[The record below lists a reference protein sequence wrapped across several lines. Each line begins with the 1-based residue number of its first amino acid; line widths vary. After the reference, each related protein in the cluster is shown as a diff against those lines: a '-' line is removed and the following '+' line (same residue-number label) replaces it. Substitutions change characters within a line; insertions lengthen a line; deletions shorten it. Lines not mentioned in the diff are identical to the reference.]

1 MTETNNK
8 STTITIDKLTPFEG
22 HPFKVIDNEE
32 MNELVT
38 SIQTLGIL
46 DPLIVKSIENT
57 QERYE
62 IISGHRR
69 YRAALKAGI
78 KQIPALIIPMSRD
91 EAAIALVD
99 SNLHR
104 DHILPSERAFSYKLK
119 LEALKHQGTS
129 VQLGPKL
136 TASTIEEGKS
146 ASQVKRYIR
155 LTNLIPEI
163 LDMVDSGKIALTPAV
178 EISYL
183 SNEEQEAL
191 LDVMDFEDC
200 TPSLSQAVK
209 LKKLSQSQEL
219 TKDGI
224 FDIMSQLKANQKEK
238 IKIPT
243 ERVRKFFPKNYT
255 AAQMEEEIIKMCE
268 SRYRKRQRNRDE
280 R

>member
-1 MTETNNK
+1 M
-8 STTITIDKLTPFEG
+8 
-22 HPFKVIDNEE
+22 
-32 MNELVT
+32 
-38 SIQTLGIL
+38 
-46 DPLIVKSIENT
+46 
-57 QERYE
+57 
-62 IISGHRR
+62 
-69 YRAALKAGI
+69 
-78 KQIPALIIPMSRD
+78 
-91 EAAIALVD
+91 
-99 SNLHR
+99 
-104 DHILPSERAFSYKLK
+104 
-119 LEALKHQGTS
+119 
-129 VQLGPKL
+129 
-136 TASTIEEGKS
+136 
-146 ASQVKRYIR
+146 
-155 LTNLIPEI
+155 
-163 LDMVDSGKIALTPAV
+163 
-178 EISYL
+178 
-183 SNEEQEAL
+183 

>member
-1 MTETNNK
+1 MKETNNK

-46 DPLIVKSIENT
+46 DPLIVRPIENT
-57 QERYE
+57 QDRYE

-78 KQIPALIIPMSRD
+78 TQIPALIIPMSRD

-238 IKIPT
+238 ISFKVDDI
-243 ERVRKFFPKNYT
+243 KGYFPKSYDT
-255 AAQMEEEIIKMCE
+255 GQIQKTIIKLLND
-268 SRYRKRQRNRDE
+268 YKRKRQRDLE